1 MCVSCPEK
9 SIPSSGRRRLRLI
22 DLLVIRFFIK
32 LRVWCNDQIG
42 NLWTLI
48 AWTCTDGD
56 EDRGTQCCVNRAS
69 GQERPIT
76 AVDCSRRRRS
86 LYIIRGKGGCQTD
99 RSFSETSDRR
109 TASVHVHA
117 SSHRYSTNESTKG
130 SPTGREQYSDFSPT
144 R

>member
-1 MCVSCPEK
+1 MQNSCDAEQALQTVQRPVPLAAELSMCVSCSEK
-9 SIPSSGRRRLRLI
+9 SIPSSGRR
-22 DLLVIRFFIK
+22 
-32 LRVWCNDQIG
+32 
-42 NLWTLI
+42 LWTLI
-48 AWTCTDGD
+48 TMTCTGGD